1 MSIIKDTE
9 NEAVYVVSLDQLQSS
24 QLGLVPQ
31 LSGKFT
37 SASIWDAQVI
47 VDDFSD
53 LIYVHIMI
61 STSQEVNFALKSA
74 F

>member
-61 STSQEVNFALKSA
+61 RTSQEVNFALK
-74 F
+74 